1 MEYWDIYDA
10 DKKVTGRTMKKNDW
24 ILQDGEYHLTV
35 LGVVQD
41 MQGRY
46 LITVLPV
53 ICVLCGV
60 GMDEFSKA
68 VTEKFEGKKPA
79 LAKFGKLV
87 PAIAATGLFLMFIVI
102 FYTVILPTLT
112 FIYLPGADKVMFY
125 YVR

>member
-1 MEYWDIYDA
+1 
-10 DKKVTGRTMKKNDW
+10 
-24 ILQDGEYHLTV
+24 
-35 LGVVQD
+35 
-41 MQGRY
+41 
-46 LITVLPV
+46 
-53 ICVLCGV
+53 
-60 GMDEFSKA
+60 MDEFSKA